1 MNPKEIR
8 NRFLEFFKERGHK
21 IVPSSSLVP
30 ENDSTTLFTGSGM
43 QPMVP
48 YLLGESHPLG
58 KRIADSQKSFRSVDI
73 EEVGDN
79 RHTTFFEMLG
89 NWSFGDYFKREQLSW
104 IFEFLV
110 SELKLDPERIYT
122 TVFMGDESN
131 SLPKDNESAEIWKDL
146 FRKKGIEAKEVL
158 IGSEDDGSKTGMQ
171 GGRIFYYDKNKN
183 WWSRWGCPENMPGG
197 EPGGPDSEIFYDF
210 KTKHDEKFGKHCHPN
225 CDCGRFLEIG
235 NSVFM
240 EYVRNADGSF
250 GKLPRRNVDFGGGLE
265 RMGMALRGIPDV
277 IEVNHRP
284 ILDYIENVSG
294 KKYGNNAEET
304 KSFRI
309 IADHIKAAVFLIA
322 DGVYPSN
329 TDRGYFV
336 RRLIRRSVR
345 YADSL
350 GIMKSTLANLAKT
363 VAEMYSD
370 AYPELNLKTEE
381 IKKEISEEEKRF
393 RKTLTKGLKEFEKG
407 ADPFILFTTYGFPFE
422 LTQELAAEKGLSV
435 DTAKFRKNLENHQR
449 ISRSGSEQKFKG
461 GLGGHSYAEIKYHTA
476 THLLHRALREVL
488 GEHVRQKGSNITSER
503 LRFDF
508 IHSAKMT
515 EKEIERVE
523 KIVNKKIKEDLA
535 VESITLLREEAEKT
549 GALHFFGEKYGEKV
563 NVYYIG
569 GSIDSAWSK
578 EFCGGP
584 HVKRTSELGHFKIL
598 KEESSSAGVRRIKAV
613 LE

>member
-1 MNPKEIR
+1 
-8 NRFLEFFKERGHK
+8 
-21 IVPSSSLVP
+21 
-30 ENDSTTLFTGSGM
+30 
-43 QPMVP
+43 
-48 YLLGESHPLG
+48 
-58 KRIADSQKSFRSVDI
+58 
-73 EEVGDN
+73 
-79 RHTTFFEMLG
+79 
-89 NWSFGDYFKREQLSW
+89 
-104 IFEFLV
+104 
-110 SELKLDPERIYT
+110 
-122 TVFMGDESN
+122 
-131 SLPKDNESAEIWKDL
+131 
-146 FRKKGIEAKEVL
+146 
-158 IGSEDDGSKTGMQ
+158 
-171 GGRIFYYDKNKN
+171 
-183 WWSRWGCPENMPGG
+183 
-197 EPGGPDSEIFYDF
+197 
-210 KTKHDEKFGKHCHPN
+210 
-225 CDCGRFLEIG
+225 
-235 NSVFM
+235 
-240 EYVRNADGSF
+240 
-250 GKLPRRNVDFGGGLE
+250 
-265 RMGMALRGIPDV
+265 
-277 IEVNHRP
+277 
-284 ILDYIENVSG
+284 
-294 KKYGNNAEET
+294 
-304 KSFRI
+304 
-309 IADHIKAAVFLIA
+309 
-322 DGVYPSN
+322 
-329 TDRGYFV
+329 
-336 RRLIRRSVR
+336 
-345 YADSL
+345 
-350 GIMKSTLANLAKT
+350 MKSTLANLAKT